1 MKPEEFRKIF
11 SSVLLKREEGPL
23 LSDQIL
29 PGGKLDANS
38 AIAVYQNGYLA
49 RFTEAL
55 GEKYETVWKI
65 LGDEDFFE
73 TAKAFIEDHP
83 SNSYNISNYGVDF
96 PNFLKENF
104 SEHPVLAEIA
114 EFELNVF
121 RIFHL
126 SKNSEDHL
134 QNSLPQK
141 ETEDMNI
148 IFHESVRFLEYSYP
162 VYDLWKTENS
172 EDLSQFLEERK
183 QYLVLGK
190 KGSDLFVSEIGE
202 WEFSFGKYLAQGKS
216 ILESLEISG
225 NPPKGLGAI
234 SEFLSRM
241 TINRLILSIS
251 S

>member
-1 MKPEEFRKIF
+1 MNPEEFRKTF
-11 SSVLLKREEGPL
+11 SSALLKKEEGPL

-29 PGGKLDANS
+29 PGGKLEPNS

-55 GEKYETVWKI
+55 GEKYETVWRI

-73 TAKAFIEDHP
+73 TAKTFIQDHP
-83 SNSYNISNYGVDF
+83 SHSYNISNYGENFPDF
-96 PNFLKENF
+96 VRENF

-114 EFELNVF
+114 NFELQVF

-126 SKNSEDHL
+126 PKNSEDHL

-141 ETEDMNI
+141 ETEDLNI
-148 IFHESVRFLEYSYP
+148 TFHESVRFLEYSYP

-172 EDLSQFLEERK
+172 EDLPQFLNERK

-202 WEFSFGKYLAQGKS
+202 WEFSFGKNLADGKS
-216 ILESLEISG
+216 ILGSLEMIG
-225 NPPKGLGAI
+225 NPPKGLGSI

-241 TINRLILSIS
+241 KINRLITKIS

>member
-1 MKPEEFRKIF
+1 MRPEEFRKIF
-11 SSVLLKREEGPL
+11 SSAVLKKEEGPF

-29 PGGKLDANS
+29 PGGKLGSNS

-55 GEKYETVWKI
+55 GEKYEAVWKV

-73 TAKAFIEDHP
+73 TAKTFIEDHP
-83 SNSYNISNYGVDF
+83 SHSYNISNYGEDF
-96 PNFLKENF
+96 PDFLRETF
-104 SEHPVLAEIA
+104 AEHPILAEIA
-114 EFELNVF
+114 DLELHVF

-126 SKNSEDHL
+126 PQNGVDHL

-141 ETEDMNI
+141 ETEDLNI
-148 IFHESVRFLEYSYP
+148 IFHESVRFLEYFYP

-172 EDLSQFLEERK
+172 EDLPQFLAERK
-183 QYLVLGK
+183 QYLLLGK

-202 WEFSFGKYLAQGKS
+202 WEFSFGKYLAEGKS
-216 ILESLEISG
+216 ILESLEIIG
-225 NPPKGLGAI
+225 NPPKGLGSI
-234 SEFLSRM
+234 SEFLSGM
-241 TINRLILSIS
+241 KINRLIINIS